1 MPQLTAV
8 SGDILAATIASR
20 VQDQKLLKAEAAQMV
35 KKLSY
40 FSSVAALI
48 LLTIG
53 ISTSSP
59 LFVSLGCVS
68 ALVGWALKS

>member
-1 MPQLTAV
+1 ML
-8 SGDILAATIASR
+8 
-20 VQDQKLLKAEAAQMV
+20 

-68 ALVGWALKS
+68 ALVGWGTNVVALKM